1 MIKVA
6 FLIIIFSCSSILINA
21 QEKSPEWFYQQMPE
35 IDNSIDCASE
45 NFNLETEI
53 KLQDLIADIE
63 VIIADLKKE
72 VDMYNEKLFSDLSS
86 SVMSMQDIDEIML
99 LPESERE
106 QAAMVL
112 EAKDE
117 KINEDMAIR
126 AEQFQHEKQ
135 LLEEEALKM
144 FNKEFNKLVEL
155 TEIADKAYQ
164 VKFDKNQKI
173 SLKCS
178 DYSVANV
185 KLCEQEYN
193 ETRME
198 LCETTSQ
205 PVLEYISQLRENLV
219 RKIEIQKRIQ
229 FIEMYSFYNITEDV
243 YNSEYGAFSLLIE
256 YQAIQSYL
264 KEFNTRTVYYLP
276 GSPGNQ

>member
-1 MIKVA
+1 
-6 FLIIIFSCSSILINA
+6 
-21 QEKSPEWFYQQMPE
+21 
-35 IDNSIDCASE
+35 
-45 NFNLETEI
+45 
-53 KLQDLIADIE
+53 
-63 VIIADLKKE
+63 
-72 VDMYNEKLFSDLSS
+72 
-86 SVMSMQDIDEIML
+86 MSMHDIDEIML

-117 KINEDMAIR
+117 KIKEDMAIR

-198 LCETTSQ
+198 LCETMSQ

-264 KEFNTRTVYYLP
+264 KEFKTRIVYYLP